1 MQHWKN
7 KENKNKDPINLQL
20 LDRCIPN
27 KAHISFIYRLYVNSE
42 WIQKLRTTFGIPCY
56 VVNNT
61 LINHEQLWHKITI
74 AFLGML
80 YKPSFISFFLC
91 VFYE

>member
-42 WIQKLRTTFGIPCY
+42 WIQKLRTMFGIPCY
-56 VVNNT
+56 VGKNT
-61 LINHEQLWHKITI
+61 LINHEQLWH
-74 AFLGML
+74 
-80 YKPSFISFFLC
+80 
-91 VFYE
+91 